1 MKKKI
6 MNKLNEIA
14 NKLLDQWVITDKIY
28 NSIKNLSLTKQDTL
42 AVYTRLLKLDTR
54 HIEVVTQTKIATLRI
69 LLSN

>member
-1 MKKKI
+1 VKKKI